1 MKVFIQKLYLILCL
15 VPTIFMAQSI
25 VTGNVS
31 EKASGLP
38 LPGVNIII
46 KNSSTGTSADFDG
59 NYSLQV
65 NPGDV
70 IVFSYVGFVTQEIP
84 YTNQKTINVALA
96 EDSAQLDEVVIIGY
110 GSVKKEDLTGSVDL
124 VTSKDFNKGN
134 IVSTD
139 QLLQGKAAGVRITND
154 GGSPDSNPNIRIRGS
169 ASLNASNSPLIVIDG
184 VPLGNQNPAGNSNPL
199 SLVNPND
206 VESFTILKDASATA
220 IYGARASNGVIIIT
234 TKRGTSGAPKYNF
247 STDTTVNTGGN
258 DLDIMDSATYVQF
271 INQYFPTKAEL
282 LGVPVGSVQT
292 SEEIA
297 QIISTPSGER
307 AIYDTDWRENILR
320 TAITSN
326 TNFGVNA
333 FLFDKLP
340 TRMSVGY
347 TNAKGIVIED
357 DYERFTG
364 SLNMSPKFL
373 DNNLKVNLNS
383 KVVYAEKNAIDAG
396 GILGNAIGFNPTQPI
411 YNNAPDNRFGGY
423 FQNTIVEG
431 NNLITDGQINP
442 LSLAE
447 QRERP
452 ETVKRFLGNIELDY
466 TLPFFPDLK
475 IVTNIGLDASKS
487 RIEERYS
494 DNAVQTY
501 RFDQNNSDIDTNF
514 VFNPGTNYR
523 EFQTITNTTFDL
535 YTQYRKEF
543 ETGFLNN
550 FDVQIGYSYQNFKN
564 DGNRQIFNYNVDT
577 GIREET
583 INPDNPNNRYF
594 NEYNLQSFFA
604 RSNVNLNNK
613 YLLTFS
619 LRADA
624 SSLFVSDDI
633 WDSDVWGFFPA
644 AALAWKVNEEPFLK
658 NSSTVNDLKL
668 RLGIGQTGQNDI
680 TGAVGFYPSTPFF
693 QAGNANSQYFPNSSL
708 YAALPFNP
716 DLTWE
721 KTTTYNAGLDFS
733 FFKNGFINGAFDIY
747 QRETTDLLAKAPVP
761 AGQGLTNE
769 FIDNI
774 GSSESK
780 GFELNLNLRP
790 VVTEHVELSFNGNI
804 GYNKTEITDL
814 EGADLLEAGGNV
826 RGTGTTLLYHKVGL
840 QAGSAWVLKQVYDVA
855 GNPIPGAFAD
865 LNGDNVIDNDD
876 RYFEQIAPNW
886 TYGFGMNFTYKTW
899 DLSSSFRGQVGGHVY
914 NQTKLNYG
922 FTESAI
928 PQNASSLT
936 NVLNFYTGAANPAFT
951 DYSNQNV
958 VYSDFFLEDATFL
971 RCDNITLGKRFDN
984 MIKNG
989 SVRFYAAVSNA
1000 FIITDYTGQDPENFG
1015 GIDGAFYPRPRSF
1028 TFGLNLDF

>member
-1 MKVFIQKLYLILCL
+1 MKTIFKRLLLAL
-15 VPTIFMAQSI
+15 LFLPTIILAQST
-25 VTGNVS
+25 VTGTVTEQATALPIPTVNV
-31 EKASGLP
+31 
-38 LPGVNIII
+38 II
-46 KNSSTGTSADFDG
+46 KDTSRGTATDFDG
-59 NYSLQV
+59 NYTLEV
-65 NPGDV
+65 ENGDV
-70 IVFSYVGFVTQEIP
+70 LVFSYIGYLSQEIT
-84 YTNQKTINVALA
+84 YNGQSKIDVSLV
-96 EDSAQLDEVVIIGY
+96 EDAAQLEEVVIIGY

-234 TKRGTSGAPKYNF
+234 TKKGTSGAPKYNF
-247 STDTTVNTGGN
+247 STDTTVSNGGN
-258 DLDIMDSATYVQF
+258 DLDIMDSENYVRF
-271 INQYFPTKAEL
+271 INQYFPDKVEL

-292 SEEIA
+292 DQPIS
-297 QIISTPSGER
+297 QIITTPSGDR

-333 FLFDKLP
+333 FLFDLLP
-340 TRMSVGY
+340 MRASVGY

-364 SLNMSPKFL
+364 SLNLSPKFF

-383 KVVYAEKNAIDAG
+383 KLVYAEKNAIDAG

-447 QRERP
+447 QRDRP
-452 ETVKRFLGNIELDY
+452 ESVKRFLGNIELDY

-475 IVTNIGLDASKS
+475 IVTNLGLDASKS
-487 RIEERYS
+487 NIEERFS
-494 DNAVQTY
+494 DNSVQTY
-501 RFDQNNSDIDTNF
+501 RFDQTNSDIDSNF
-514 VFNPGTNYR
+514 VFNPGVNYR
-523 EFQTITNTTFDL
+523 ETQTITNTTFDL

-550 FDVQIGYSYQNFKN
+550 FDVQVGYSYQNFKT
-564 DGNRQIFNYNVDT
+564 DGIKQIFNYNVDS
-577 GIREET
+577 GLREET
-583 INPDNPNNRYF
+583 VNPDNLNNRYF

-604 RSNVNLNNK
+604 RSNINLNNK

-619 LRADA
+619 VRADA

-644 AALAWKVNEEPFLK
+644 AALAWKVKEEKFLK
-658 NSSTVNDLKL
+658 DMASINDLKL
-668 RLGIGQTGQNDI
+668 RLGVGQTGQNDI

-716 DLTWE
+716 NLTWE
-721 KTTTYNAGLDFS
+721 KTTTYNAGLDFN
-733 FFKNGFINGAFDIY
+733 FFKNGLINGAFDIY
-747 QRETTDLLAKAPVP
+747 RRETTDLLAKAPVP

-790 VVTEHVELSFNGNI
+790 IVTETVELSFSGNV

-814 EGADLLEAGGNV
+814 EGADFLEAGGNL

-840 QAGSAWVLKQVYDVA
+840 QASSAWVLKQVYDTA
-855 GNPIPGAFAD
+855 GNPIPGAFVD
-865 LNGDNVIDNDD
+865 LNGDNEIDNDD

-886 TYGFGMNFTYKTW
+886 TYGFGFNFNYKNW
-899 DLSSSFRGQVGGHVY
+899 DFSSGFRGQVGGHVY
-914 NQTKLNYG
+914 NQTKLNFG

-984 MIKNG
+984 MIKDA
-989 SVRFYAAVSNA
+989 SIRFYASVSNA
-1000 FIITDYTGQDPENFG
+1000 FIITDYSGQDPENFG
-1015 GIDGAFYPRPRSF
+1015 GIDGSFYPRPRSF